1 MAASKRQFKVC
12 ALVHLLLP
20 MKDTTKAQTTGPI
33 HSGPRRSSVAGGA
46 KTRLHPRNKNREPYD
61 LNALSIAVPELR
73 EHLIVTDHGAASID
87 FADPR
92 AVKHLNKAL
101 LKHYYGIKTWDFP
114 EENLCPPVP
123 GRADYLHHIADLL
136 AGTNSG
142 TVPLGDKITCLD
154 IGTGASCIYPIIG
167 VTEYGWNFIA
177 SDIAAGSIASAEQ
190 IIRSNPSL
198 LGKVE
203 CRVQKDPKAIFHGIL
218 NKEEKIDV
226 TMCNPPFHASLED
239 AQRGTRRKIK
249 NLSGK
254 SSNTPALNF
263 SGISR
268 ELIYEGGEHQFI
280 QKMIW
285 ESRAFP
291 KSCLWFT
298 TLVSKGSNLQG
309 ILSSLEKSEAQQIR
323 TIIMG
328 TGNKVS
334 RIVAWTFLS
343 GEEHKEWKARR
354 WE

>member
-1 MAASKRQFKVC
+1 
-12 ALVHLLLP
+12 
-20 MKDTTKAQTTGPI
+20 MKDTTRTRPNGSIQ
-33 HSGPRRSSVAGGA
+33 SGPRGRAAAGDIRTRS
-46 KTRLHPRNKNREPYD
+46 HPRNKNRDPYD
-61 LNALSIAVPELR
+61 LKALSISLPELSGF
-73 EHLIVTDHGAASID
+73 LIVTEHGAASID
-87 FADPR
+87 FSDPR
-92 AVKHLNKAL
+92 AVKLLNKAL
-101 LKHYYGIKTWDFP
+101 LSHYYGIKTWDFP
-114 EENLCPPVP
+114 DENLCPPIP
-123 GRADYLHHIADLL
+123 GRADYIHHIADLL

-167 VTEYGWNFIA
+167 VTEYGWNFIG
-177 SDIAAGSIASAEQ
+177 SDIAAGSIASAEH

-218 NKEEKIDV
+218 NNHEKTDI

-298 TLVSKGSNLQG
+298 TLVSKGSNLKG
-309 ILSSLEKSEAQQIR
+309 ILSSLEKNGAQQIR
-323 TIIMG
+323 TITMG

-343 GEEHKEWKARR
+343 TEEQKEWKANR
-354 WE
+354 WK